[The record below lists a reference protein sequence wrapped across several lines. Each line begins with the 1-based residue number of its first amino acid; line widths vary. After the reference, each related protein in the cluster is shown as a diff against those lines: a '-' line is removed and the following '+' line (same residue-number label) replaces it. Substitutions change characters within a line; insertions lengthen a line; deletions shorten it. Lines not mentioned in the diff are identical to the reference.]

1 MCVFCGISQIST
13 NFPIPDTRQTLRLR
27 VGRTWEAPPATVE
40 PVEWKLFEKSL
51 GRTIHSLGNILEI
64 SMGILGD
71 IHMADDETMMKRYD
85 KIMELCRHEAE
96 NC

>member
-40 PVEWKLFEKSL
+40 PVEWKAFRKIVGENHPFF
-51 GRTIHSLGNILEI
+51 GEYF
-64 SMGILGD
+64 GD
-71 IHMADDETMMKRYD
+71 IHGDFGGYPYGR
-85 KIMELCRHEAE
+85 
-96 NC
+96 

>member
-1 MCVFCGISQIST
+1 VFCGISQIST

-40 PVEWKLFEKSL
+40 PVEWKAFRKIVGENHPFF
-51 GRTIHSLGNILEI
+51 GEYFGDIHGDF
-64 SMGILGD
+64 GD

-96 NC
+96 HC